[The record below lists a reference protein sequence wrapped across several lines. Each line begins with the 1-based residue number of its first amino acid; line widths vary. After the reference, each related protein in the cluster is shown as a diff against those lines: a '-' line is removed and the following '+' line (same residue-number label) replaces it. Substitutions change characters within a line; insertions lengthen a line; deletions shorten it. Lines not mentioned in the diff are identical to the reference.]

1 MKAMTE
7 LHQTDTNAAD
17 DSAGRAFG
25 LEGNLY
31 LPVLLAV
38 FGALALF
45 AVMGVLLR
53 INYLVAGGAVA
64 VPLAAVL
71 GWVLLLKQGKPAGYD
86 RDLIEHW
93 LGGGNFTRVPTD
105 QRRLLE

>member
-7 LHQTDTNAAD
+7 LRHIDTNAAD

-38 FGALALF
+38 IGALVLF
-45 AVMGVLLR
+45 AILGVLLR
-53 INYLVAGGAVA
+53 INYVAAGGVVA

-71 GWVLLLKQGKPAGYD
+71 GYSDTSGFRRAFQRWFGMS
-86 RDLIEHW
+86 
-93 LGGGNFTRVPTD
+93 LGEYL
-105 QRRLLE
+105 RREV